1 MRIFASKRMSQYQLR
16 GTPSMASS
24 EQGWHHPSENNAVAQ
39 GRVNSKLIGD
49 CGFGHTDEP
58 RGKEVREPS

>member
-1 MRIFASKRMSQYQLR
+1 
-16 GTPSMASS
+16 MASC
-24 EQGWHHPSENNAVAQ
+24 EQGWPHPSQNNAVVQ